1 MGQDYLATKMAN
13 TLVTMLILSGPPLA
27 AAVVL
32 GVVVGFLQAV
42 TQIQDQTLP
51 QAVKLVVVVMLVI
64 VLGPALSAVLLAET
78 NAILDEFPFVVP

>member
-51 QAVKLVVVVMLVI
+51 QAVKLVVVVVLVI
-64 VLGPALSAVLLAET
+64 TLGPAFSALLLAET
-78 NAILDEFPFVVP
+78 STILDEFPFVVP